1 MVLVL
6 SCMASL
12 QPSGRQAVRVQ
23 WLWGTLSRLRKM
35 LLARIICGGDRKL
48 TAPRADSMM
57 MKMQNEDAVEL
68 QPSFAAATNCTEN
81 HRLVWVERD
90 LKTTWFQPSAMD
102 RDISL

>member
-1 MVLVL
+1 
-6 SCMASL
+6 MASL

-23 WLWGTLSRLRKM
+23 WLWGTLNRLRKM

-48 TAPRADSMM
+48 TVPRADSMM